1 MAETATA
8 PVDTNAAAPAA
19 APAPDATT
27 IPQSATAAAPPAAAA
42 KAAAEVRKLKLKFEG
57 KEEELSEEEVIKLA
71 QLGKMGHKKSQEKA
85 DLEKQ
90 VNEFIAQLQKDP
102 FAVLSDPRLGVDVK
116 KQIVSFL
123 EKQVAEEKKSP
134 EQKANEK
141 AAKELEQLRQE
152 KAKLEQERTQERLA
166 REQEKAAY
174 EIDTSIKD
182 AIKNAGLPES
192 PYVIKRYAD
201 FMLAALDNG
210 IDISTKDISP
220 LVKNEIENDIKEMFK
235 AAPDEL
241 VEQFLGK
248 DRIKGMKSKRL
259 TETQK
264 QLVKAAPLK
273 DTGASSVPDKKE
285 PPKKMT
291 MKEFFK
297 LRG

>member
-1 MAETATA
+1 MS
-8 PVDTNAAAPAA
+8 DTNTAAPAA
-19 APAPDATT
+19 IDASTTPAPDATA
-27 IPQSATAAAPPAAAA
+27 IPASAAAAPPAAPAA
-42 KAAAEVRKLKLKFEG
+42 TKAAAEIRKLKLKFEG

-102 FAVLSDPRLGVDVK
+102 FAVLSDPRLGIDVK
-116 KQIVSFL
+116 KQLVGFL

-141 AAKELEQLRQE
+141 ASKELEQLRAE
-152 KAKLEQERTQERLA
+152 KTKLEQERTQERLA
-166 REQEKAAY
+166 NEQQKAAY
-174 EIDTSIKD
+174 EIDNSIKN
-182 AIKNAGLPES
+182 AIKGAGLPES

-201 FMLAALDNG
+201 FMLAALENG
-210 IDISTKDISP
+210 IDISTTDISP
-220 LVKNEIENDIKEMFK
+220 LVKNEIESDIREMFK

-264 QLVKAAPLK
+264 QLVKAAPVQ
-273 DTGASSVPDKKE
+273 DTGRSSAPDKKE